1 MNLTRTSGIILPKT
15 HPKYIDVIRD
25 LNRSVETFTGSIV
38 NIKFYEELDDFIL
51 IPRFYPLDEEIVDGS
66 DVGDDIEIEHTI
78 EPRTPRQKQSMDFFR
93 DNERGVLRLEPGS
106 GKTVLAIWAIAT
118 FKKKTIIFAHKDKLL
133 DQWVT
138 EIKKFTNL
146 TDDDIYRLKGDNFK
160 EALEKGKIILS
171 TPQIIGNVLKNKN
184 KDAMEALFNSGI
196 GVMFIDECHVGVG
209 PEQFSKSSLFINS
222 RRTYG
227 LSATPKRMDGNTD
240 IIHMHLGDVTYF
252 PPEEK
257 EIFKP
262 KIYMLYF
269 PFQVYNNHRSYINW
283 GGKFNLSRY
292 YQQLYKSK
300 RYNSLLS
307 RWIRRAHDQGRTVL
321 VLGVNIKSLLEL
333 AISCELPKEDVG
345 FFTPS
350 NKRKTLKKSIEK
362 ITDTFDLEDS
372 FRTKKVVFSTYGACR
387 DGNNREE
394 LDFLVMAAPTSNV
407 EQAIGRVMRM
417 KEGKKRPIVL
427 DVVDTEGPLMKT
439 RIDANTTKKLPWFL
453 RSAYKREQFYKE
465 QEWDVEKCKPNLKD

>member
-1 MNLTRTSGIILPKT
+1 MELKRTSGIVLPKS
-15 HPKYIDVIRD
+15 HPKYINVIRD
-25 LNRSVETFTGSIV
+25 LNRSVETFTGTMV
-38 NIKFYEELDDFIL
+38 NLKFYEDIGDSIL
-51 IPRFYPLDEEIVDGS
+51 IPRYYPLGEEVIDKSDEGVDI
-66 DVGDDIEIEHTI
+66 DIEHTI
-78 EPRTPRQKQSMDFFR
+78 VPRTPRQELSMNFFKNN
-93 DNERGVLRLEPGS
+93 DHGILRLEPGS

-118 FKKKTIIFAHKDKLL
+118 IKKKTIIFAHKDKLL

-146 TDDDIYRLKGDNFK
+146 TSDDIFRLKGDNFK

-171 TPQIIGNVLKNKN
+171 TPQIISNVIKNKN
-184 KDAMEALFNSGI
+184 KDAMEALTNSGI

-209 PEQFSKSSLFINS
+209 PEQFSKSSLFINAK
-222 RRTYG
+222 RVYG
-227 LSATPKRMDGNTD
+227 LSATPSRMDGNTD
-240 IIHMHLGDVTYF
+240 IIHMHLGEVTYY
-252 PPEEK
+252 PPEDK
-257 EIFKP
+257 EMFKP

-300 RYNSLLS
+300 RYNDLLS
-307 RWIRRAHDQGRTVL
+307 KWIRRAYDQNRTVL

-333 AISCELPKEDVG
+333 AATCELPKEDVG

-350 NKRKTLKKSIEK
+350 NKRKTLKKAIEK
-362 ITDTFDLEDS
+362 ITDTFDLEES

-387 DGNNREE
+387 DGNNRED

-417 KEGKKRPIVL
+417 KEGKRKPIVL
-427 DVVDTEGPLMKT
+427 DVVDTEGPLVKA
-439 RIDANTTKKLPWFL
+439 RLDSNNTKRLPWFI
-453 RSAYKREQFYKE
+453 RSARKREMFYKE
-465 QEWDVEKCKPNLKD
+465 QSWEIEKCVPKNK